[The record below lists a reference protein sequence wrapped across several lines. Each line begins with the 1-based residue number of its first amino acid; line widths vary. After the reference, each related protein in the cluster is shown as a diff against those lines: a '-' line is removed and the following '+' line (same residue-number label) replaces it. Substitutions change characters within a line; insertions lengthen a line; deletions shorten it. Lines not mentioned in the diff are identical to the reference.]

1 MENSHIEEW
10 DLRGWMG
17 VEEPT
22 PHVQREW
29 NKTLLQKINL
39 ISNKIQQ
46 SSLRGGADT
55 IIVHPDL
62 EVLFHPDHYD
72 DFRKK
77 LMDKFN
83 VILDPTVD
91 RSRIEL
97 NNRGLLE
104 DLQFIPVRI
113 ENGET
118 SIIELKPISSC
129 DEEDIVKYIEG
140 LVGFVL
146 IENI

>member
-22 PHVQREW
+22 PYVQRDW

-39 ISNKIQQ
+39 VSNKIQH

-55 IIVHPDL
+55 IIIHPDL

-91 RSRIEL
+91 RNRIEL

-104 DLQFIPVRI
+104 DLRFIPIRTENEI
-113 ENGET
+113 E
-118 SIIELKPISSC
+118 IKPISSFSN
-129 DEEDIVKYIEG
+129 EEVIKYIEG
-140 LVGFVL
+140 LIGFII

>member
-1 MENSHIEEW
+1 MKEINESE
-10 DLRGWMG
+10 LR
-17 VEEPT
+17 
-22 PHVQREW
+22 
-29 NKTLLQKINL
+29 KI
-39 ISNKIQQ
+39 ISK
-46 SSLRGGADT
+46 
-55 IIVHPDL
+55 
-62 EVLFHPDHYD
+62 YD
-72 DFRKK
+72 DYSLNYIKSA
-77 LMDKFN
+77 L
-83 VILDPTVD
+83 
-91 RSRIEL
+91 IEL

>member
-22 PHVQREW
+22 PHAQREW
-29 NKTLLQKINL
+29 NKTLLGKINL
-39 ISNKIQQ
+39 ISSKIHQ
-46 SSLRGGADT
+46 SSRRGGADT
-55 IIVHPDL
+55 IIINPEL

-77 LMDKFN
+77 LMDRFN
-83 VILDPTVD
+83 VILDPTME
-91 RSRIEL
+91 RNRIEI
-97 NNRGLLE
+97 NNREILE
-104 DLQFIPVRI
+104 DLQFIPFTSDDENRI
-113 ENGET
+113 EF
-118 SIIELKPISSC
+118 KPLISC
-129 DEEDIVKYIEG
+129 TEDEVIKYIEG

-146 IENI
+146 IDNI

>member
-22 PHVQREW
+22 PHAQREW

-39 ISNKIQQ
+39 ISNKIQH
-46 SSLRGGADT
+46 SSLRSGADT

-72 DFRKK
+72 DFRKR

-91 RSRIEL
+91 RNRIEL

-104 DLQFIPVRI
+104 DLQFIPFRTENEI
-113 ENGET
+113 EF
-118 SIIELKPISSC
+118 KPISSITE
-129 DEEDIVKYIEG
+129 DEVIKYIEG
-140 LVGFVL
+140 LIGFVL
-146 IENI
+146 IENM

>member
-17 VEEPT
+17 IEEPT
-22 PHVQREW
+22 PHAQREW
-29 NKTLLQKINL
+29 NKTLLNKIMT
-39 ISNKIQQ
+39 ISNKIHQ

-91 RSRIEL
+91 RNRIEL

-104 DLQFIPVRI
+104 DLQFIPFRTENEI
-113 ENGET
+113 EF
-118 SIIELKPISSC
+118 KPISSITE
-129 DEEDIVKYIEG
+129 DEVIKYIEG
-140 LVGFVL
+140 LIGFII

>member
-22 PHVQREW
+22 PHAQREW
-29 NKTLLQKINL
+29 NKTLLEKINL
-39 ISNKIQQ
+39 ISYRIQN
-46 SSLRGGADT
+46 SSRRSGADT
-55 IIVHPDL
+55 IIIHPDL

-77 LMDKFN
+77 LVNRFN
-83 VILDPTVD
+83 VILDPTME
-91 RSRIEL
+91 RNRIEI
-97 NNRGLLE
+97 NNREILE
-104 DLQFIPVRI
+104 DLQFIPFSGED
-113 ENGET
+113 ENKVEF
-118 SIIELKPISSC
+118 KPLISC
-129 DEEDIVKYIEG
+129 TNDEVIKYIEG

-146 IENI
+146 IDNI

>member
-22 PHVQREW
+22 PNAQREW

-39 ISNKIQQ
+39 ISDKIKQ

-55 IIVHPDL
+55 IIIHPEL

-72 DFRKK
+72 DFRKI
-77 LMDKFN
+77 LMGVFNVLIDPTMDKN
-83 VILDPTVD
+83 
-91 RSRIEL
+91 RIEL
-97 NNRGLLE
+97 NNRGLLA
-104 DLQFIPVRI
+104 DLQYIPVRTENEI
-113 ENGET
+113 E
-118 SIIELKPISSC
+118 IKPISSITE
-129 DEEDIVKYIEG
+129 DEVIKYIEG
-140 LVGFVL
+140 LVGFIL
-146 IENI
+146 IDNI

>member
-1 MENSHIEEW
+1 MDNSHIEEW

-17 VEEPT
+17 IEEPT
-22 PHVQREW
+22 PNVQREW
-29 NKTLLQKINL
+29 NKTLLNKIMM
-39 ISNKIQQ
+39 ISNKIHQ

-55 IIVHPDL
+55 IIIHPDL

-91 RSRIEL
+91 RNTIEL

-104 DLQFIPVRI
+104 DLRFIPFRTENEI
-113 ENGET
+113 EF
-118 SIIELKPISSC
+118 KPISSITE
-129 DEEDIVKYIEG
+129 DEVIKYIEG
-140 LVGFVL
+140 LIGFVL
-146 IENI
+146 INNI

>member
-17 VEEPT
+17 IEEPT
-22 PHVQREW
+22 PHAQREW
-29 NKTLLQKINL
+29 NKTLLNKIMM
-39 ISNKIQQ
+39 ISNKIHQ

-55 IIVHPDL
+55 IIIYPDL

-72 DFRKK
+72 DFRKR
-77 LMDKFN
+77 LMNKFD

-91 RSRIEL
+91 RNRIEL

-104 DLQFIPVRI
+104 DLQFIPFRTENEI
-113 ENGET
+113 EF
-118 SIIELKPISSC
+118 KPISSITE
-129 DEEDIVKYIEG
+129 DEVIKYIEG

-146 IENI
+146 IDNI

>member
-22 PHVQREW
+22 PHAQREW

-39 ISNKIQQ
+39 ISNKIQH
-46 SSLRGGADT
+46 SSLRSGADT

-72 DFRKK
+72 DFRKR

-91 RSRIEL
+91 RNRIEL

-104 DLQFIPVRI
+104 DLRFIPVRTENEI
-113 ENGET
+113 E
-118 SIIELKPISSC
+118 IKPISSIT
-129 DEEDIVKYIEG
+129 EEEVIKYIEG

-146 IENI
+146 IDNI

>member
-22 PHVQREW
+22 PHAQREW
-29 NKTLLQKINL
+29 NKTLLEKINL

-46 SSLRGGADT
+46 SSLRNGADT
-55 IIVHPDL
+55 IILHPDL
-62 EVLFHPDHYD
+62 EILFHPDHYD
-72 DFRKK
+72 DFRKR
-77 LMDKFN
+77 LMNNFN
-83 VILDPTVD
+83 VILDSTMERD
-91 RSRIEL
+91 RIEL
-97 NNRGLLE
+97 NNKELLE
-104 DLQFIPVRI
+104 NLQFIPFRV

-118 SIIELKPISSC
+118 SIIELRPISSC
-129 DEEDIVKYIEG
+129 SEDEVIKYIEG

-146 IENI
+146 IDNI

>member
-22 PHVQREW
+22 PYAQREW
-29 NKTLLQKINL
+29 NKTLLSKIML
-39 ISNKIQQ
+39 ISNKIHQ
-46 SSLRGGADT
+46 SSKQGGADT
-55 IIVHPDL
+55 IILHPDL
-62 EVLFHPDHYD
+62 EILLHPDSYD
-72 DFRKK
+72 DHRKK

-91 RSRIEL
+91 RNTIEL

-104 DLQFIPVRI
+104 DLQFIPFSGEDENRI
-113 ENGET
+113 EF
-118 SIIELKPISSC
+118 KPLISC
-129 DEEDIVKYIEG
+129 TEDEVIKYIEG

>member
-17 VEEPT
+17 VEDPT
-22 PHVQREW
+22 PHAQREW

-97 NNRGLLE
+97 
-104 DLQFIPVRI
+104 
-113 ENGET
+113 
-118 SIIELKPISSC
+118 KPISSC

>member
-22 PHVQREW
+22 PHAQREW

-39 ISNKIQQ
+39 ISNKIQH
-46 SSLRGGADT
+46 SSLRSSADT

-91 RSRIEL
+91 RNRIEL

-104 DLQFIPVRI
+104 DLQFIPFRTENEI
-113 ENGET
+113 EF
-118 SIIELKPISSC
+118 KPISSITE
-129 DEEDIVKYIEG
+129 DEVIKYIEG
-140 LVGFVL
+140 LIGFVL
-146 IENI
+146 IENM

>member
-17 VEEPT
+17 IEEPT
-22 PHVQREW
+22 PHAQREW

-39 ISNKIQQ
+39 ISDKIKKT
-46 SSLRGGADT
+46 SLRGGADT

-77 LMDKFN
+77 LMDKFD
-83 VILDPTVD
+83 VILDSTME
-91 RSRIEL
+91 RNKIEI
-97 NNRGLLE
+97 NNRQSLE
-104 DLQFIPVRI
+104 DLTFISFLI
-113 ENGET
+113 EGEEMNAVEFKH
-118 SIIELKPISSC
+118 INSC
-129 DEEDIVKYIEG
+129 TDEEVIKYVEG
-140 LVGFVL
+140 LVGFIL